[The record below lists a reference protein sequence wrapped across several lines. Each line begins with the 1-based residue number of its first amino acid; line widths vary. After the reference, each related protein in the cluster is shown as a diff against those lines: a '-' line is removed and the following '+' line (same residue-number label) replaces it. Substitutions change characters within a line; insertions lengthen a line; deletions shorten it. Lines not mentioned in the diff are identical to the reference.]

1 MDEAG
6 NNDTAINNTS
16 QASAQQHVEITAGEL
31 LKAML
36 ENRPLTL
43 LERRPQ
49 ASRRVPV
56 QLRLI

>member
-1 MDEAG
+1 MIRNLRA
-6 NNDTAINNTS
+6 TMWC
-16 QASAQQHVEITAGEL
+16 EL

-36 ENRPLTL
+36 DNRPLTL

>member
-1 MDEAG
+1 MTTPTRSSPRQLTG
-6 NNDTAINNTS
+6 LRVTMWC
-16 QASAQQHVEITAGEL
+16 EL

>member
-1 MDEAG
+1 MRQLPAKHSSPRPLTG
-6 NNDTAINNTS
+6 LRVTMWC
-16 QASAQQHVEITAGEL
+16 EL

>member
-1 MDEAG
+1 M
-6 NNDTAINNTS
+6 S
-16 QASAQQHVEITAGEL
+16 QRPAKHSSPRPLTGLRVTMWCEL

-56 QLRLI
+56 QLNLI